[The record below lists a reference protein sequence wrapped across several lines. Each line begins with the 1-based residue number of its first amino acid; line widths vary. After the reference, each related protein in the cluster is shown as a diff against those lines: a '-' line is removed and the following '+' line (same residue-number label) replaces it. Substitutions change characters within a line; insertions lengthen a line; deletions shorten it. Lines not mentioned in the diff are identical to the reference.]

1 MIGLPAT
8 RKLAGTTQTNP
19 SMQGGDAV
27 RLSIVSLAMMGAVAA
42 MAFLSGCG
50 GDAQD
55 AASPTA
61 AVGGPEQTADS
72 TAYLAPTGEQ
82 SSTGQPNTDHLH
94 PVVVLETSAGSIKL
108 ELDAEKAPQ
117 TVDNFLHYVDNGH
130 YDQTIFHQ
138 VTQEA
143 PKLIIGGAYTSD
155 LTEKE
160 TRAPIY
166 NEAHRGLKNDRGTIA
181 MARQPDAEDSATCH
195 FFLNATDNQILD
207 HQDRTAEGYGYCA
220 FGKVIEG
227 MDVVDKI
234 GAVEV
239 RDTDQFSGIPV
250 KTVMIESARR
260 VR

>member
-1 MIGLPAT
+1 M
-8 RKLAGTTQTNP
+8 RF
-19 SMQGGDAV
+19 SM
-27 RLSIVSLAMMGAVAA
+27 VSLAMMGAVVA

-55 AASPTA
+55 AAS
-61 AVGGPEQTADS
+61 VERSGQTTQATGYADTPS
-72 TAYLAPTGEQ
+72 AK
-82 SSTGQPNTDHLH
+82 QPNTDDLH
-94 PVVVLETSAGSIKL
+94 PVVVLETTAGSIKL

-117 TVDNFLHYVDNGH
+117 TVDNFLRYVDNGH
-130 YDQTIFHQ
+130 YDQTVFHQ
-138 VTQEA
+138 VTQQV
-143 PKLIIGGAYTSD
+143 PKLILGGAYTAD

-160 TRAPIY
+160 TKAPIY

-239 RDTDQFSGIPV
+239 HDTDQFSGIPV

-260 VR
+260 VQ

>member
-1 MIGLPAT
+1 M
-8 RKLAGTTQTNP
+8 RF
-19 SMQGGDAV
+19 SM
-27 RLSIVSLAMMGAVAA
+27 VSLTMMGAVVAV
-42 MAFLSGCG
+42 AFLAGCG

-55 AASPTA
+55 AASPA
-61 AVGGPEQTADS
+61 ASVDGPEQTTDS
-72 TAYLAPTGEQ
+72 TVPSYDPSHQQ
-82 SSTGQPNTDHLH
+82 SDTDHLH
-94 PVVVLETSAGSIKL
+94 PVVVLETTAGSIKL

-117 TVDNFLHYVDNGH
+117 TVDNFLQYVDNGH

-138 VTQEA
+138 VTHEA
-143 PKLIIGGAYTSD
+143 PKLIIGGAYTAD

-160 TRAPIY
+160 TRVPIY
-166 NEAHRGLKNDRGTIA
+166 NEAHRGLKNARGTIA
-181 MARQPDAEDSATCH
+181 MARQPDAQDSATCH

-239 RDTDQFSGIPV
+239 HDTDQFSGIPV